1 MIKITN
7 FESLIRDL
15 FETEVVLR
23 IIFSSP
29 YKKDKDSFSKVQL
42 KPYMSDDVVQYQLTY
57 FFANRV
63 VHSNLSKEDAINEVA
78 VLISKVFKQALFT
91 CKDKEYHLLSNKSGK
106 VTVIQKDIAVTKNDR
121 LTHDREKQ
129 YIIRDNIVVPF
140 LVELGVM
147 NVNGKVLNDKYDKF
161 KQINRFIEFVD
172 DIVEELDHSKT
183 INIIDFGCG
192 KSYLTFAIHY
202 YLTEVKKYRVN
213 IVGLDLKENVIKDC
227 NEVVKKYNMKGIC
240 FKVGDIKDYKEKQV
254 DMVVTLHACDT
265 ATDYALYNAIK
276 WNAKVILSVPCCQH
290 EVNKQIKAS
299 KLDGLTEYGIIKE
312 RLSALITDVSR
323 AELLQMNGYKTQ
335 LLEFIDISHT
345 PKNLLIRAIK
355 KDRNINKN
363 KYKKQLD
370 ELKQEFNYQITL
382 EKLLNQDAAEQ
393 N

>member
-7 FESLIRDL
+7 FESLINDL
-15 FETEVVLR
+15 FDTEVILR

-29 YKKDKDSFSKVQL
+29 YKKDRESFSKVQL
-42 KPYMSDDVVQYQLTY
+42 KPYINEDIIHYQLTY
-57 FFANRV
+57 YFENRV
-63 VHSNLSKEDAINEVA
+63 VHSNLTKNDAINEVK
-78 VLISKVFKQALFT
+78 VLISKVFKQALIT

-106 VTVIQKDIAVTKNDR
+106 VTIIQKDIVVNKKEK

-129 YIIRDNIVVPF
+129 YIIRDNTVVPF

-147 NVNGKVLNDKYDKF
+147 NINGKVLNDKYDKF

-213 IVGLDLKENVIKDC
+213 IVGLDLKENVIRDC
-227 NEVVKKYNMKGIC
+227 NEVVNKYKMKGIC
-240 FKVGDIKDYKEKQV
+240 FKVGDIKDYQQKQV

-290 EVNKQIKAS
+290 EVNKQIKAT

-323 AELLQMNGYKTQ
+323 AQLLQMNGYKTQ
-335 LLEFIDISHT
+335 LLEFIDMAHT

-355 KDRNINKN
+355 RDKNINKN
-363 KYKKQLD
+363 KYKKQLE
-370 ELKQEFNYQITL
+370 ELKNEFNYTITL
-382 EKLLNQDAAEQ
+382 EKLLKED
-393 N
+393 